1 MSVKITDLVDQ
12 SAIDKLKE
20 LDDELAKV
28 LQTYTNVAQELAK
41 GLNIKVNGVNDL
53 DRLEQLLATKGKEA
67 TQVQQQLTT
76 VISQQQQVI
85 ANTTNTISR
94 QLMEQERVNK
104 TQREAYTETEKVKNL
119 LAQVN
124 GTYENNIRN
133 LLRVNDAIAANKKQ
147 QDDLKRSLDTGRISL
162 QTYQESLVQL
172 TIKERELKQQK
183 ATLNTLLKNEEREN
197 QAVEGS
203 YNQLSQQLE
212 LLKKAYKSMTDEE
225 KASPLGNEIETTIQN
240 LDAHL
245 KDMAADMGEF
255 QRNVGNYAIANNDLK
270 KKYEE
275 LIGTLAALQTAYG
288 KMSESEQA
296 SAEGQKLADSIEEVA
311 NAAKE
316 IKQALNEQTQAVEDA
331 KKSLGE
337 TCDTTASVKR
347 DLKDLVLEI
356 ANLSIAYQSLTEEE
370 KNSAEGQELAS
381 HIQDLTEKAGVLKD
395 AIADTNQAITN
406 AASDT
411 RGFDQLSGSIQLA
424 IDGFGLA
431 SGAAAMLGI
440 SEEDLAEIQ
449 TKLQAAIAASNAMQ
463 SIQNTLQ
470 KQSAVMQGVALAQT
484 KLRTIAENIHTAAQ
498 GKSVAVTKLATAAQ
512 WAFNAAANAN
522 PIGLLVAAI
531 AACILA
537 VWGLIKVFNI
547 FIGNSDEEVKA
558 YERQKEALDELTEA
572 HEEAIERLKAYG
584 ATQTEINNT
593 ILNYRQEE
601 LEATIALFE
610 RAKEMYDEDD
620 DEYISALE
628 AKQQAMEDYQKSQTD
643 AINHLY
649 TLVHKY
655 EEKERE
661 ERLGT
666 YEYKRQLIQAE
677 LKQQQALAYTLLKQG
692 KITQQIYEDLCYSLT
707 AASDKAL
714 ADIDQQEQD
723 AADKL
728 EKQRHENAQKAAEA
742 AKKAAED
749 LRKEVEKGEDAL
761 LNIIKDSLERQ
772 RRAEELSYRR
782 KLNKLKE
789 QLAQTATTET
799 EKRKAL
805 YNQIE
810 GLEAEHQQR
819 MYEIEVSF
827 QTRRLKNE
835 QDLIQS
841 RLAISTK
848 GSELEKKYRLD
859 MLTVQYQQELL
870 AIETAEQNK
879 TITAEQAEE
888 MRLNLA
894 ELYAIKRQEVE
905 DEYATLAAEAV
916 MKQYADQQAA
926 QDAAYVNQLNALKQR
941 YVEQMRLAA
950 GNADQQ
956 AAIQEQF
963 EADQA
968 KLSEDYAIQ
977 TAQTTIDMLEA
988 VLKTE
993 GLTDEQRQQ
1002 YMAELAKAKGD
1013 LETAMADKAIAEME
1027 REENEDKKNK
1037 EKRLE
1042 RIQKIFDYVTEALNN
1057 LNSLSGA
1064 ITEARIQSL
1073 EDEQEANQEAADAEA
1088 ERISDLVEKKV
1099 ITEEEGEARKRAAEA
1114 KTAKKNEELE
1124 RKKQRLQH
1132 AQAVWD
1138 KANNAAQCAMAT
1150 ALGIMQLWVKPGFPQ
1165 AIPLAAV
1172 VGAMGAL
1179 QLATI
1184 LATPIPKYAKGTKSH
1199 KGGPAIVGDGGEP
1212 ELVTFAGKSW
1222 ITPDSPTIVD
1232 LPAGAAVVPHISGV
1246 DETLVSIPT
1255 ASTDGKTSVIVN
1267 NDYSRLEA
1275 KMDSFI
1281 YLLKLQT
1288 KQQRQIASDAALR
1301 RIADRL

>member
-20 LDDELAKV
+20 LDEQLDKV
-28 LQTYTNVAQELAK
+28 LKTYTSVAQELAK

-53 DRLEQLLATKGKEA
+53 DKLEQLLATKGKEA

-147 QDDLKRSLDTGRISL
+147 QDDLKKSLDTGRISL

-225 KASPLGNEIETTIQN
+225 KASPLGKEIETTIQN

-288 KMSESEQA
+288 KMSEAEQA

-311 NAAKE
+311 NAARE

-337 TCDTTASVKR
+337 TSGTTASVKR

-498 GKSVAVTKLATAAQ
+498 GKGIVVTKLATVAQ
-512 WAFNAAANAN
+512 WAFNAAASAN
-522 PIGLLVAAI
+522 PIGLLVVAI
-531 AACILA
+531 VACIA
-537 VWGLIKVFNI
+537 VVWGLIAAFKA
-547 FIGNSDEEVKA
+547 FIGP
-558 YERQKEALDELTEA
+558 T
-572 HEEAIERLKAYG
+572 EEANKALEEGTKKIEAMTKANEELISVLEKSG
-584 ATQTEINNT
+584 ATQASITRTRLQYLQQEIDAMRRLQEEAQGNNADEEKIAELRKQRWEKEEELLDIYQSAYFSMTSVIREQALLDIKDREGDAAYKKKLIDNEIDSQLLLLEELKAVAEARGYSIQQYEDAIDALEQKRQRAYKEINKD
-593 ILNYRQEE
+593 
-601 LEATIALFE
+601 ATKNAQSLADQVRSAVNDGQKALL
-610 RAKEMYDEDD
+610 
-620 DEYISALE
+620 ALI
-628 AKQQAMEDYQKSQTD
+628 KNSGQ
-643 AINHLY
+643 
-649 TLVHKY
+649 
-655 EEKERE
+655 
-661 ERLGT
+661 
-666 YEYKRQLIQAE
+666 RQLNEEQ
-677 LKQQQALAYTLLKQG
+677 LKYSQQ
-692 KITQQIYEDLCYSLT
+692 
-707 AASDKAL
+707 
-714 ADIDQQEQD
+714 
-723 AADKL
+723 L
-728 EKQRHENAQKAAEA
+728 EN
-742 AKKAAED
+742 
-749 LRKEVEKGEDAL
+749 
-761 LNIIKDSLERQ
+761 LNIQL
-772 RRAEELSYRR
+772 YRI
-782 KLNKLKE
+782 
-789 QLAQTATTET
+789 
-799 EKRKAL
+799 
-805 YNQIE
+805 NQIE
-810 GLEAEHQQR
+810 GLSGAQRAQMREAILNQIQGLEAEHAYNVEMLLLDAHSRTLQLETEYVQ
-819 MYEIEVSF
+819 
-827 QTRRLKNE
+827 L
-835 QDLIQS
+835 
-841 RLAISTK
+841 RLAAVEK
-848 GSELEKKYRLD
+848 GSE
-859 MLTVQYQQELL
+859 QEYALRR
-870 AIETAEQNK
+870 EQNDLLEQTELQSVEK
-879 TITAEQAEE
+879 RVAEGTITYEEGERLKTLINQKYYRIRQDLEDEQASH
-888 MRLNLA
+888 
-894 ELYAIKRQEVE
+894 
-905 DEYATLAAEAV
+905 AAEAV
-916 MKQYADQQAA
+916 MKQYADEKAI

-941 YVEQMRLAA
+941 YVEQMRLAE
-950 GNADQQ
+950 GNAEQQ
-956 AAIQEQF
+956 AAIQAQF

-977 TAQTTIDMLEA
+977 TAQHNIDMLEA

-993 GLTDEQRQQ
+993 GLTDEQRKQ

-1013 LETAMADKAIAEME
+1013 LATAIADKEIAEMQ
-1027 REENEDKKNK
+1027 RTSDEDKKAT
-1037 EKRLE
+1037 EKRLAN
-1042 RIQKIFDYVTEALNN
+1042 IQNIFDKVTEALNN
-1057 LNSLSGA
+1057 ISALSSA
-1064 ITEARIQSL
+1064 VFDAKIQQI
-1073 EDEQEANQEAADAEA
+1073 EDEQDANQEAADAEA

-1124 RKKQRLQH
+1124 RKKQKLQH
-1132 AQAVWD
+1132 AQAVWE
-1138 KANNAAQCAMAT
+1138 KANNIAQIGMAT
-1150 ALGIMQLWVKPGFPQ
+1150 SLGIMQALAMLPPN
-1165 AIPLAAV
+1165 IPLSIY

-1179 QLATI
+1179 QLASVI
-1184 LATPIPKYAKGTKSH
+1184 ATPIPKYAKGTKSH

-1246 DETLVSIPT
+1246 DETLVSIPN
-1255 ASTDGKTSVIVN
+1255 ASTDGKTPVIVN

-1275 KMDSFI
+1275 KMDNFI
-1281 YLLKLQT
+1281 YLLKQQT

>member
-12 SAIDKLKE
+12 SAIDQLKE
-20 LDDELAKV
+20 LDDKLAKV

-147 QDDLKRSLDTGRISL
+147 QDDLKKSLDTGRISL
-162 QTYQESLVQL
+162 QTYQEGLVQL

-225 KASPLGNEIETTIQN
+225 KSSPLGKEIETTIQN

-288 KMSESEQA
+288 KMSEAEQA

-311 NAAKE
+311 NAARE
-316 IKQALNEQTQAVEDA
+316 IKQALNEQTQAVDDA

-337 TCDTTASVKR
+337 TSGTTASVKR

-370 KNSAEGQELAS
+370 KNSAEGQELAE
-381 HIQDLTEKAGVLKD
+381 HIQELTEKAGVLKD

-498 GKSVAVTKLATAAQ
+498 GKGVVVTKLATVAQ
-512 WAFNAAANAN
+512 WAFNAAASAN
-522 PIGLLVAAI
+522 PIGLLVVAI
-531 AACILA
+531 VACIA
-537 VWGLIKVFNI
+537 VVWGLIAAFKA
-547 FIGNSDEEVKA
+547 FIGP
-558 YERQKEALDELTEA
+558 T
-572 HEEAIERLKAYG
+572 EEANKALEEGTKKIEAMTKANEELISVLEKSG
-584 ATQTEINNT
+584 ATQASITRTRLQYLQQEIDAMRRLQEEAQGNNADEEKIAELRKQRWEKEEELLDIYQSAYFSMTSVIREQALLDIKDREGDAAYKKKLIDNEIDSQLLLLEELKAVAEARGYSIQQYEDAIDALEQKRQRAYKEINKD
-593 ILNYRQEE
+593 
-601 LEATIALFE
+601 ATKNAQSLADQVRSAVNDGQKALL
-610 RAKEMYDEDD
+610 
-620 DEYISALE
+620 ALI
-628 AKQQAMEDYQKSQTD
+628 KNSGQ
-643 AINHLY
+643 
-649 TLVHKY
+649 
-655 EEKERE
+655 
-661 ERLGT
+661 
-666 YEYKRQLIQAE
+666 RQLNEEQ
-677 LKQQQALAYTLLKQG
+677 LKYSQQ
-692 KITQQIYEDLCYSLT
+692 
-707 AASDKAL
+707 
-714 ADIDQQEQD
+714 
-723 AADKL
+723 L
-728 EKQRHENAQKAAEA
+728 EN
-742 AKKAAED
+742 
-749 LRKEVEKGEDAL
+749 
-761 LNIIKDSLERQ
+761 LNIQ
-772 RRAEELSYRR
+772 LSRI
-782 KLNKLKE
+782 
-789 QLAQTATTET
+789 
-799 EKRKAL
+799 
-805 YNQIE
+805 NQIE
-810 GLEAEHQQR
+810 GLSGAQRAQMREAILNQIQGLEAEHAHNLEMLLLDAHSRTLQLETEYVQ
-819 MYEIEVSF
+819 
-827 QTRRLKNE
+827 L
-835 QDLIQS
+835 
-841 RLAISTK
+841 RLAAVEK
-848 GSELEKKYRLD
+848 GSEEEYALRR
-859 MLTVQYQQELL
+859 
-870 AIETAEQNK
+870 EQNDLLEQTELQSVEK
-879 TITAEQAEE
+879 RVAEGTITYEEGERLKTLINQKYYRIRQDLEDEQASH
-888 MRLNLA
+888 
-894 ELYAIKRQEVE
+894 
-905 DEYATLAAEAV
+905 AAEAV
-916 MKQYADQQAA
+916 MKQYADEKAV

-941 YVEQMRLAA
+941 YVEQMRLAE
-950 GNADQQ
+950 GNAEQQ
-956 AAIQEQF
+956 ATIQAQF

-977 TAQTTIDMLEA
+977 TAQHNIDMLEA

-993 GLTDEQRQQ
+993 GLTDEQRKQ

-1013 LETAMADKAIAEME
+1013 LATAIADKEIAEMQ
-1027 REENEDKKNK
+1027 RTSDEDKKAT
-1037 EKRLE
+1037 EKRLAN
-1042 RIQKIFDYVTEALNN
+1042 IQNIFDKVTEALNN
-1057 LNSLSGA
+1057 ISALSSA
-1064 ITEARIQSL
+1064 VFDAKIQQI
-1073 EDEQEANQEAADAEA
+1073 EDEQDANQEAVDAEA

-1124 RKKQRLQH
+1124 RKKQKLQH
-1132 AQAVWD
+1132 AQAVWE
-1138 KANNAAQCAMAT
+1138 KANNIAQIGMAT
-1150 ALGIMQLWVKPGFPQ
+1150 SLGIMQALAMLPPN
-1165 AIPLAAV
+1165 IPLSIY

-1179 QLATI
+1179 QLASVI
-1184 LATPIPKYAKGTKSH
+1184 ATPIPKYAKGTKSH

-1255 ASTDGKTSVIVN
+1255 ASTDGKAPVIVN

-1281 YLLKLQT
+1281 YLLKQQT
-1288 KQQRQIASDAALR
+1288 KQQRQIASDTALR

>member
-20 LDDELAKV
+20 LDEQLDKV
-28 LQTYTNVAQELAK
+28 LTTYTSVAQELAK

-53 DRLEQLLATKGKEA
+53 DKLEQLLATKGKEA

-147 QDDLKRSLDTGRISL
+147 QDDLKKSLDTGRISL

-225 KASPLGNEIETTIQN
+225 KASPLGKEIETTIQN

-288 KMSESEQA
+288 KMSEAEQA
-296 SAEGQKLADSIEEVA
+296 SAEGQKLADCIEEVA
-311 NAAKE
+311 NAARE

-337 TCDTTASVKR
+337 TSGTTASVKR

-370 KNSAEGQELAS
+370 KNSAEGQELAE
-381 HIQDLTEKAGVLKD
+381 HIQELTEKAGVLKD

-440 SEEDLAEIQ
+440 SEGELAEIQ

-463 SIQNTLQ
+463 SIQNNLQ

-498 GKSVAVTKLATAAQ
+498 GKGVVVTKLATVAQ
-512 WAFNAAANAN
+512 WAFNAAASAN
-522 PIGLLVAAI
+522 PIGLLVVAI
-531 AACILA
+531 VACIA
-537 VWGLIKVFNI
+537 VVWGLIAAFKA
-547 FIGNSDEEVKA
+547 FIGPTEEANKA
-558 YERQKEALDELTEA
+558 LEEGTKKIEAMTKANEELISVLEKSGATQATITRTRLQYLQQEIDAMRRLQKEAQGNNADEEKIAELRKQRWEKEEELLDIYQSAYFSMTSVIREQALLDIKDREGDA
-572 HEEAIERLKAYG
+572 AYKKKLIDNEIDSQLLLLEELKAVAEARGYSIQQYED
-584 ATQTEINNT
+584 AIDALEKKRQRAYKEINKD
-593 ILNYRQEE
+593 
-601 LEATIALFE
+601 ATKNAQSLADQVRSAVNAGQNALL
-610 RAKEMYDEDD
+610 
-620 DEYISALE
+620 ALI
-628 AKQQAMEDYQKSQTD
+628 KNSGQ
-643 AINHLY
+643 
-649 TLVHKY
+649 
-655 EEKERE
+655 
-661 ERLGT
+661 
-666 YEYKRQLIQAE
+666 RQLNEEQ
-677 LKQQQALAYTLLKQG
+677 LKYSQQ
-692 KITQQIYEDLCYSLT
+692 
-707 AASDKAL
+707 
-714 ADIDQQEQD
+714 
-723 AADKL
+723 L
-728 EKQRHENAQKAAEA
+728 EN
-742 AKKAAED
+742 
-749 LRKEVEKGEDAL
+749 
-761 LNIIKDSLERQ
+761 LNIQ
-772 RRAEELSYRR
+772 LSRI
-782 KLNKLKE
+782 
-789 QLAQTATTET
+789 
-799 EKRKAL
+799 
-805 YNQIE
+805 NQIE
-810 GLEAEHQQR
+810 NLSGAQRAQMRQAILNQIQGLEAEHAYNVEMLLLDAHSRTLQLETEYVQ
-819 MYEIEVSF
+819 
-827 QTRRLKNE
+827 L
-835 QDLIQS
+835 
-841 RLAISTK
+841 RLAAVEK
-848 GSELEKKYRLD
+848 GSE
-859 MLTVQYQQELL
+859 QEYALRR
-870 AIETAEQNK
+870 EQNDLLEQTELQSVEK
-879 TITAEQAEE
+879 RVAEGTITYEEGERLKTLINQKYYRIRQDLEDEQASH
-888 MRLNLA
+888 
-894 ELYAIKRQEVE
+894 
-905 DEYATLAAEAV
+905 AAEAV
-916 MKQYADQQAA
+916 MKQYADEKAV

-941 YVEQMRLAA
+941 YVEQMRLAE
-950 GNADQQ
+950 GNAEQQ
-956 AAIQEQF
+956 AAIQAQF

-977 TAQTTIDMLEA
+977 TAQHNIDMLEA

-993 GLTDEQRQQ
+993 GLTDEQRKQ

-1013 LETAMADKAIAEME
+1013 LATAIADKEIAEMQ
-1027 REENEDKKNK
+1027 RTSDEDKKAT
-1037 EKRLE
+1037 EKRLAN
-1042 RIQKIFDYVTEALNN
+1042 IQNIFDKVTEALNN
-1057 LNSLSGA
+1057 ISALSSA
-1064 ITEARIQSL
+1064 VFDAKIQQI
-1073 EDEQEANQEAADAEA
+1073 EDEQDANQEAVDAEA

-1124 RKKQRLQH
+1124 RKKQKLQH
-1132 AQAVWD
+1132 AQAVWE
-1138 KANNAAQCAMAT
+1138 KANNIAQIGMAT
-1150 ALGIMQLWVKPGFPQ
+1150 SLGIMQALAMLPPN
-1165 AIPLAAV
+1165 IPLSIY

-1179 QLATI
+1179 QLASVI
-1184 LATPIPKYAKGTKSH
+1184 ATPIPKYAKGTKSH

-1246 DETLVSIPT
+1246 DETLVSIPN
-1255 ASTDGKTSVIVN
+1255 ASTDGKTPVIVN

-1275 KMDSFI
+1275 KMDNFI
-1281 YLLKLQT
+1281 YLLKQQT